1 MVLKAE
7 GIHKSYIQGGE
18 RLHILKGLSLELEK
32 NSFVALLGA
41 SGSGK
46 STLLHILGLLDAP
59 SEGAVTLLGHS
70 TQGMNEDQK
79 AKLRLEHIGF
89 VFQFHHLIPE
99 LSALENV
106 TLPAS
111 MLGRKKGNFDAAE
124 LLDWMGL
131 KDRQNSF
138 PWQLSGGEQQR
149 VALSRALINSPELL
163 LTDEVTGNLDKG
175 RSLEVFELLRR
186 IHKEFG
192 TAVLSVT
199 HDEHL
204 AGKYDQRWRLEDGL
218 LAPEKA

>member
-7 GIHKSYIQGGE
+7 GIHKSYTQGGE
-18 RLHILKGLSLELEK
+18 RLEILKGLSLELQK
-32 NSFVALLGA
+32 DSFVALLGA

-59 SEGAVTLLGHS
+59 TGGEVSLLGQS
-70 TQGMNEDQK
+70 TKSMSEDQK

-111 MLGRKKGNFDAAE
+111 MLGRKKGSLDAGE
-124 LLDWMGL
+124 LLEWMGL

-163 LTDEVTGNLDKG
+163 LTDEVTGNLDRE
-175 RSLEVFELLRR
+175 RSNEVFELLRR
-186 IHKEFG
+186 IHSEFG

-199 HDEHL
+199 HDESL
-204 AGKYDQRWRLEDGL
+204 AEHYDQRWRLEDGL
-218 LAPEKA
+218 LVSENG